1 MIYSI
6 VYEKINDDTLPEGY
20 YYAHVPALD
29 LTTHGLGIE
38 GAKDAALD
46 LIKLWIEEKREN
58 NETIPIELE
67 SYFSKVEIEDAILS
81 T

>member
-6 VYEKINDDTLPEGY
+6 VFEKINDSTLPDGF

-38 GAKDAALD
+38 GAKNAALD
-46 LIKLWIEEKREN
+46 LIKLWIEEKKANKEL
-58 NETIPIELE
+58 IPIELE
-67 SYFSKVEIEDAILS
+67 SYFSKVEIEDAVLS

>member
-6 VYEKINDDTLPEGY
+6 VYEKINDHTLPDGY

-38 GAKDAALD
+38 GAKNAALD
-46 LIKLWIEEKREN
+46 LIKLWIEEKKAN
-58 NETIPIELE
+58 NEQIPIELE
-67 SYFSKVEIEDAILS
+67 SYFSKVEVKDAIFS
-81 T
+81 S